1 VANYVQGF
9 YQPRNPDK
17 YIGDKTQII
26 FRSSWERR
34 IFIWA
39 DNNES
44 VLEWSSEPF
53 PIQYFDQS
61 TNKIRRYFPDLFV
74 KIRDKQGITKN
85 YLIEVKPEKQTREP
99 QKRGRKKTTT
109 YLNEV
114 ATYQKNLSKWA
125 QAEKFCEENNVIF
138 KIITEKELGI

>member
-1 VANYVQGF
+1 MANYVQRF
-9 YQPRNPDK
+9 YTPRNPDK
-17 YIGDKTQII
+17 YIGDKTKII
-26 FRSSWERR
+26 YRSSWERR

-39 DNNES
+39 DDNES
-44 VLEWSSEPF
+44 VVQWSSEPF

-74 KIRDKQGITKN
+74 KIRDKQGIIKN
-85 YLIEVKPEKQTREP
+85 YLIEVKPEKQTKSP
-99 QKRGRKKTTT
+99 QKKRKKTAT

-125 QAEKFCEENNVIF
+125 QAEKFCESNDMIF

>member
-1 VANYVQGF
+1 MANYVQGF
-9 YQPRNPDK
+9 YTPRNPEK
-17 YIGDKTQII
+17 YIGDKTNIVY
-26 FRSSWERR
+26 RSSWERR

-39 DNNES
+39 DDNES
-44 VLEWSSEPF
+44 VVQWSSEPF

-74 KIRDKQGITKN
+74 KIRNKEGVIKN
-85 YLIEVKPEKQTREP
+85 YLIEIKPEKQTRAP
-99 QKRGRKKTTT
+99 KRGRKKTAT

-125 QAEKFCEENNVIF
+125 QAEKFCESNDMIF